1 MRSGLPRKFGVLI
14 VSVRR
19 TISGTVR
26 APVVPVELGLA
37 QLFQTKPQGP
47 IYRPMR
53 LGRCGWER
61 LACSLPS
68 PAMVKEESLRGDSDL
83 WVSSWG
89 SRLSPK
95 PAERRTPGFPMRT
108 PHSAAGQAPC
118 RDETGSKPVLSG
130 LKRSSPA
137 SEQARTSRSQAAH
150 PRPA

>member
-19 TISGTVR
+19 TISGTVG

-61 LACSLPS
+61 LACPLPS
-68 PAMVKEESLRGDSDL
+68 PAMVKEESLSG
-83 WVSSWG
+83 G
-89 SRLSPK
+89 
-95 PAERRTPGFPMRT
+95 
-108 PHSAAGQAPC
+108 
-118 RDETGSKPVLSG
+118 SG

-137 SEQARTSRSQAAH
+137 SEQARTPRSQAAPVFAH
-150 PRPA
+150 WSAPQAHLASVCILLWGPHL

>member
-19 TISGTVR
+19 TISGTVG

-61 LACSLPS
+61 LACPLPS
-68 PAMVKEESLRGDSDL
+68 PAMVKEESLRGDSDP

-89 SRLSPK
+89 SRVVPKACLKEGLQGSPCGLPIQPLARPRAEMK
-95 PAERRTPGFPMRT
+95 PAPSLFSLG
-108 PHSAAGQAPC
+108 
-118 RDETGSKPVLSG
+118 
-130 LKRSSPA
+130 
-137 SEQARTSRSQAAH
+137 
-150 PRPA
+150 